1 MIQKAIEKLGHLLK
15 GGVPEKFDIEKI
27 ADPAEREFAT
37 LLNQFFS
44 FMSEIHQFIVPLSK
58 GNLDDIGKPSPMNF
72 LASPFKELHA
82 NLLHLTWQASQ
93 VASGDYSQRVDFM
106 GDFSKAFNSMIISL
120 ESNERAIKQKIEEL
134 ETALFRIKRLEGIL
148 PICSSCKKI
157 RMENSDDKDQNNWVQ
172 IESYITHRTEAL
184 FSHSICPACMKK
196 LYPEYVKYL

>member
-27 ADPAEREFAT
+27 AEPTEREFAA

-106 GDFSKAFNSMIISL
+106 GDFSRAFNSMIISL

-134 ETALFRIKRLEGIL
+134 ETALSRIKRLEGIL

-196 LYPEYVKYL
+196 LYPNYVKFL